1 MKTNTLSG
9 LGTLPGLLTSVL
21 LASASLLNLSCS
33 STSTTPPAPAELS
46 ATIVCNNAGPLLVI
60 VNAGGPMEES
70 ATVSITYADG
80 KKDSMEVLVS
90 GESRDSCRLS
100 NVHGASSVTIDG
112 IPGSLHGG
120 DCLSPVLNTAIGD
133 VAPYLPD
140 PIDARTIAICYYTT
154 RVKNTRWGS
163 QAVTLSFT
171 NPTRIHVV
179 ADMSNFSTD
188 LEITAPGFGCIDI
201 NGTLKFDRIRIN
213 CDAFVTENSSGVV
226 SVNITNLTS
235 SFVGGDLSGNFAA
248 DILGLFMSA
257 LQDRIST
264 YVLAAWETNLER
276 YMPPLLKTGPECQ

>member
-1 MKTNTLSG
+1 M
-9 LGTLPGLLTSVL
+9 
-21 LASASLLNLSCS
+21 
-33 STSTTPPAPAELS
+33 
-46 ATIVCNNAGPLLVI
+46 LVI
-60 VNAGGPMEES
+60 VNSGGPMEES
-70 ATVSITYADG
+70 AMVRITYADG
-80 KKDSMEVLVS
+80 KKDSLEVLVP
-90 GESRDSCRLS
+90 GESSHSCTLS
-100 NVHGASSVTIDG
+100 NIHGAPRVTIDG
-112 IPGSLHGG
+112 ITETLQGR
-120 DCLSPVLNTAIGD
+120 DCLSPVLNTGIGD

-140 PIDARTIAICYYTT
+140 PIDARTVAICYYTT

-276 YMPPLLKTGPECQ
+276 YMPAVVQVGPECQ